1 MYNALLIGC
10 GNIGA
15 MYDWDNDH
23 ILTHAK
29 AYFKSEKIKLSFYD
43 LNQEQAQMV
52 AKRYNGK
59 AIDNINV
66 EIENTKFD
74 IVSICTPTSTH
85 FKLLSKLLK
94 SKISVIICEKPISAN
109 YDELEQLA
117 KIYSNSSSRVLVNY
131 IRRFQPSYQKL
142 SAILASFS
150 ESEVLTNVSIRY
162 QKGFINNCSH
172 ALDLLQFLFKKKFD
186 PKNFIITKKEYDHFQ
201 NDPTICGQGEWLN
214 ANLNIL
220 GLQNVKYSHFEID
233 LYFVNKK
240 IQIKNAG
247 NEILFYYID
256 SNSSKF
262 PSLINHKDL
271 NMSNCISDYM
281 MPVIEKSISLLNN
294 DNADNFI
301 EALQLN
307 QTILNIIN
315 NSLNGKSSN

>member
-15 MYDWDNDH
+15 MYDWDNEH

-29 AYFKSEKIKLSFYD
+29 AYFKSEKIKPSFYD

-52 AKRYNGK
+52 AGRYNGK
-59 AIDNINV
+59 VIDNIDI

-74 IVSICTPTSTH
+74 IVSICSPTNTH
-85 FKLLSKLLK
+85 FNLLSKVLK
-94 SKISVIICEKPISAN
+94 RNTSVIICEKPISTD
-109 YDELEQLA
+109 YDELEQLRE
-117 KIYSNSSSRVLVNY
+117 IYINSSSRVLVNY
-131 IRRFQPSYQKL
+131 IRRFQPSYHKL

-162 QKGFINNCSH
+162 QRGFINNCSH
-172 ALDLLQFLFKKKFD
+172 ALDLLQFLFQKNFD
-186 PKNFIITKKEYDHFQ
+186 PKNFIITKKEYDHFK

-240 IQIKNAG
+240 IQIRNAG
-247 NEILFYYID
+247 NEIMFYYID

-262 PSLINHKDL
+262 PALVNQKGL

-281 MPVIEKSISLLNN
+281 MPVIEKSISLVNN
-294 DNADNFI
+294 NEIADNFI

-307 QTILNIIN
+307 QTILNI
-315 NSLNGKSSN
+315 LND